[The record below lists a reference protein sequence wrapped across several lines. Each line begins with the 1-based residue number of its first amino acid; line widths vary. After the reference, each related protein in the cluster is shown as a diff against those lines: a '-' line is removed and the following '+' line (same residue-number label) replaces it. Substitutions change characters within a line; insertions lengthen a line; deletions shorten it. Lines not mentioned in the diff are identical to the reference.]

1 MPHLSIVIPVYR
13 AEDCMG
19 ELYRRLT
26 GALEKITADFEVVF
40 VEDAGADHSWERITA
55 LCEKDRRVKGIKFSR
70 NFGQHHAITAGLDN
84 ADGDWVV
91 VMDCDL
97 QDQPEEIS
105 KLYRKALEGY
115 DIVLAVRSERQDS
128 KLKIWFGQR
137 FYRILS
143 YLTDA
148 EWDNRIGSF
157 RIMSRK
163 VVHSLRQMREQLR
176 FLAGMVQWLGFRT
189 ARQEVEHAG
198 RLAGKSSYNFRRL
211 VKLAVGCMVASSEK
225 PLKFSVM
232 LGLGISVGAFCY
244 GTWTAYRKLVHGI
257 PVEGWTS
264 LMVSLYFLSGLI
276 LLNLGIVGLYVGRI
290 FIETKGRPLYVIEER
305 VGL

>member
-1 MPHLSIVIPVYR
+1 MAHLSVVIPVYG
-13 AEDCMG
+13 AEGCMA
-19 ELYRRLT
+19 ELFRRLT
-26 GALEKITADFEVVF
+26 ETLGQITADFEIVF
-40 VEDAGADHSWERITA
+40 VEDAGADRSWEQIA
-55 LCEKDRRVKGIKFSR
+55 AFCQADRRVKGIKFSR
-70 NFGQHHAITAGLDN
+70 NFGQHHAITAGLDH

-97 QDQPEEIS
+97 QDQPEEIP
-105 KLYRKALEGY
+105 KLYRKATEGY
-115 DIVLAVRSERQDS
+115 DIVLAVRSGRQDGR
-128 KLKIWFGQR
+128 LKIWLGRR
-137 FYRILS
+137 FYRVLS

-163 VVHSLRQMREQLR
+163 VVLNLRQMREQLR
-176 FLAGMVQWLGFRT
+176 FLAGMVHWLGFRT
-189 ARQEVEHAG
+189 AKQEVQHAG
-198 RLAGKSSYNFRRL
+198 RLVGKSSYGFRRL
-211 VKLAVGCMVASSEK
+211 LKLAAGCMVASSEK
-225 PLKFSVM
+225 PLKLSVV
-232 LGLGISVGAFCY
+232 LGLGISVGAFAY
-244 GTWTAYRKLVHGI
+244 GAWIIYRKTVHGI

-276 LLNLGIVGLYVGRI
+276 LLNLGIVGLYVGRV